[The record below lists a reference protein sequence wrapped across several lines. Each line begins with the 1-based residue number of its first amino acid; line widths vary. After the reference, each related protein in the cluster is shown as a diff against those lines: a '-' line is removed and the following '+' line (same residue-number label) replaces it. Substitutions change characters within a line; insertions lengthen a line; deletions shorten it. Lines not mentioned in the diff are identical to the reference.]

1 MPTHPNSS
9 HEYAAILL
17 LSVTSS
23 KSTWWDDADDDYNDD
38 DDDDDDYDDDDDD
51 DCSVVGKLE
60 VGIKQGGDVS
70 SLREVLMHQ
79 RIVML
84 MIIVIM
90 TLTYPPII

>member
-17 LSVTSS
+17 LSLTSS

-38 DDDDDDYDDDDDD
+38 DYNDDDDDD

-84 MIIVIM
+84 MIIMIM

>member
-1 MPTHPNSS
+1 MPTPPNSS

-38 DDDDDDYDDDDDD
+38 DDDDD
-51 DCSVVGKLE
+51 CSVVGKLE

-70 SLREVLMHQ
+70 SSREVLMHQ
-79 RIVML
+79 RIVISVENL
-84 MIIVIM
+84 
-90 TLTYPPII
+90 